1 MERNSEIERRRFL
14 VKPTMVVLTG
24 ERSWIMMTGEVEVSS
39 GRRQQLEEVSS
50 GMKYQGQTRK
60 I

>member
-1 MERNSEIERRRFL
+1 
-14 VKPTMVVLTG
+14 MVVLTG